1 LLINGATGSR
11 NGNQY
16 ATTQSEVINGTL
28 AYIDN
33 NEIEIDELMNHIKA
47 PDFPGGIIYGYEG
60 VREAF
65 KTGREVE

>member
-1 LLINGATGSR
+1 MLNQVMPTQFQLVNMELQERR

-33 NEIEIDELMNHIKA
+33 NEI
-47 PDFPGGIIYGYEG
+47 
-60 VREAF
+60 R
-65 KTGREVE
+65 